1 VYVYRPEDAMQAIVS
16 TEYGSPERLRLEEV
30 DKPALEPDAV
40 LIRVHAASVNPYDW
54 HLIRGEPYV
63 GRLMGMGLRRPSDSR
78 RGADT
83 AGTIDA
89 VGESVTGWEPGDEV
103 FGRCTGAFAEYVL
116 GDPEKLVAKPARLTF
131 EEAAAIPIA
140 GVTALQAL
148 RDGGAVQPGQRVLIN
163 GAAGGVGTFAVQIAK
178 SLGAH
183 VTGVCSTRNVELV
196 RSIGAD
202 DVVDYSVD
210 DFSRAREPYD
220 VILDTVGNRSLR
232 ALRRA
237 LAPNGTL
244 VVVGGGGGRLFG
256 PITQLARAFVLG
268 RLVRQQVKPF
278 MANIRNAD
286 LLLLKELVDDGKVTP
301 VLDRTYP
308 LRETAEAVRYLEGG
322 HVRGKVAITI

>member
-1 VYVYRPEDAMQAIVS
+1 
-16 TEYGSPERLRLEEV
+16 
-30 DKPALEPDAV
+30 
-40 LIRVHAASVNPYDW
+40 
-54 HLIRGEPYV
+54 
-63 GRLMGMGLRRPSDSR
+63 MGMGLRRPSDSR
-78 RGADT
+78 RGVDT

-89 VGESVTGWEPGDEV
+89 VGENVTGWQPGDEV
-103 FGRCTGAFAEYVL
+103 FGRCSGAFAEYVL

-148 RDGGAVQPGQRVLIN
+148 RDGGAVRPGQRVLIN

-178 SLGAH
+178 SFGAH

-210 DFSRAREPYD
+210 DFSRAGESYD

-237 LAPNGTL
+237 LVPNGTL

-268 RLVRQQVKPF
+268 RFVRQQVKPF
-278 MANIRNAD
+278 VASIRKAD
-286 LLLLKELVDDGKVTP
+286 LRVLKDLVEDGKVTP

-308 LRETAEAVRYLEGG
+308 LRETADAVRYLEGG
-322 HVRGKVAITI
+322 HARGKVAISV